1 MTTNTIKI
9 SRRDLLTAGGACS
22 IAAMGSGCT
31 TLVGQKPEAL
41 ESFHASCTMECLH
54 CHLKA
59 YVDNGRIVRIES
71 DNPYEGKGCARG
83 LSRVKWIYADNRVL
97 TPLKRIGEK
106 GEGKF
111 KPISWDEAL
120 NEIASKMKQAIASDG
135 AKSILMTSA
144 SGNMDS
150 FANSTMK
157 TFGAYLGGVTFQAG
171 SLCCSA
177 VTAAMTAMVGMR
189 YVDTRDTIED
199 AKYIVCWGNNPIVTM
214 QAYWPRYLKAKER
227 GAKIIVIDPR
237 RSETAARADAWIPI
251 APGTD
256 PVLALGMIRIFAE
269 EHLLDEAFLKAH
281 SGAPF
286 LVDASG
292 ALLKENASDAA
303 SCLVFDKKSGKLV
316 RHDVPD
322 IDPALDVK
330 GLPVPKGTHTVLELV
345 LEEARDWTLERVEQE
360 TRVPASVVV
369 RLARDYAKS
378 GASMIISNMG
388 SFQRVENGTYAAA
401 AHYYLAILTGN
412 IGRAGTGVCD
422 AGGVTQMA
430 KFGAPIPAPAV
441 KPAKVPGIPT
451 AKLGEYILEEKPHKI
466 NVWYSQ
472 TCAPVGQW
480 PNTNK
485 VIAALRKVPFVV
497 VADSLLT
504 PTAMYADIVLP
515 AATVFEYK
523 TLLTG
528 ARTHYVQWSEKAV
541 EPQGEAKPDYWIMAQ
556 LAKRFGFGEVF
567 DLTPEQMAENVLAPS
582 GIKLEDVK
590 KKPVCPVSGPWI
602 PFAGGVFYTPTKK
615 GQLYAEGWIKKGF
628 KPILTYMRAKESPK
642 GNPKLAAKYPLQAI
656 QRKVTRNIHTSH
668 QDNEWLKEVFTD
680 APTVLICTKD
690 AKARSIADGD
700 MVVVYNDR
708 GECKGRAIVTDG
720 IISGA
725 ISLENGWWQDKDGF
739 VSSSVLTNDTI
750 EVLGTAT
757 TINSTLV
764 NVRKA

>member
-1 MTTNTIKI
+1 
-9 SRRDLLTAGGACS
+9 
-22 IAAMGSGCT
+22 MGSGCT

-83 LSRVKWIYADNRVL
+83 LSRVYWSYADNRVL

-269 EHLLDEAFLKAH
+269 EHLLDEAFLKAIPAH
-281 SGAPF
+281 LSSWTPPAPCSRKMPRT
-286 LVDASG
+286 LPRALCLTRNPAS
-292 ALLKENASDAA
+292 
-303 SCLVFDKKSGKLV
+303 SCVTML
-316 RHDVPD
+316 PD

-345 LEEARDWTLERVEQE
+345 LEEARDWTLERVGAGDSCPGL
-360 TRVPASVVV
+360 RRRPARTWTMPRAVHP
-369 RLARDYAKS
+369 
-378 GASMIISNMG
+378 MILSNMG

-422 AGGVTQMA
+422 RGWRDADGEIWCADAG
-430 KFGAPIPAPAV
+430 
-441 KPAKVPGIPT
+441 
-451 AKLGEYILEEKPHKI
+451 
-466 NVWYSQ
+466 SR
-472 TCAPVGQW
+472 GQ
-480 PNTNK
+480 
-485 VIAALRKVPFVV
+485 ACQ
-497 VADSLLT
+497 
-504 PTAMYADIVLP
+504 
-515 AATVFEYK
+515 
-523 TLLTG
+523 G
-528 ARTHYVQWSEKAV
+528 ARNSD
-541 EPQGEAKPDYWIMAQ
+541 GEA
-556 LAKRFGFGEVF
+556 RRV
-567 DLTPEQMAENVLAPS
+567 
-582 GIKLEDVK
+582 
-590 KKPVCPVSGPWI
+590 
-602 PFAGGVFYTPTKK
+602 
-615 GQLYAEGWIKKGF
+615 
-628 KPILTYMRAKESPK
+628 
-642 GNPKLAAKYPLQAI
+642 YP
-656 QRKVTRNIHTSH
+656 
-668 QDNEWLKEVFTD
+668 
-680 APTVLICTKD
+680 
-690 AKARSIADGD
+690 
-700 MVVVYNDR
+700 
-708 GECKGRAIVTDG
+708 
-720 IISGA
+720 
-725 ISLENGWWQDKDGF
+725 
-739 VSSSVLTNDTI
+739 
-750 EVLGTAT
+750 
-757 TINSTLV
+757 
-764 NVRKA
+764 